1 MVATRTP
8 AKTVKSANLP
18 VKTPSR
24 GRSSARSR
32 DQAPAKSPSP
42 KSGRRKPKGE
52 GGPGVADSV
61 EPGDVLEDLARRINT
76 KHDQVVSGVQNT
88 YKLAIELG
96 GLLVNVKE
104 QLPHGEFQR
113 WIEDHCAFGYRSAAD
128 YMRLYEHRE
137 DYGRIDPANVQPAA
151 LLTSKGEL
159 KRLAKPRDKPA
170 QQDVVE
176 KPDRCSS
183 PTSIGTG
190 RVVQPPAAAPT
201 RSNRTAAD
209 PEPEEHDV
217 PEDETPLVSGPAA
230 EPAVIP
236 PTLLRWPGVADADE
250 MADLDA
256 VRESF
261 QKALALVRATFRN
274 VPDDP
279 CRARRFWQAI
289 ANYRFHLC
297 DLLVCATPQAMVA
310 CQECHGA
317 GERSGELCPQ
327 CCGTGVVIDK
337 EVEEAERIGS
347 RADET

>member
-8 AKTVKSANLP
+8 AKTKKSENLSA
-18 VKTPSR
+18 KTPSR
-24 GRSSARSR
+24 GRGSAKSR
-32 DQAPAKSPSP
+32 DQAPATSPSP

-52 GGPGVADSV
+52 GTPSAPHGV
-61 EPGDVLEDLARRINT
+61 EPGDVLEDLAQRINT

-96 GLLVNVKE
+96 GLLANVKE

-151 LLTSKGEL
+151 LLTAKGEL

-183 PTSIGTG
+183 PTSIVTG

-201 RSNRTAAD
+201 RSSRTAAD

-217 PEDETPLVSGPAA
+217 PEDETPLVTDPAA
-230 EPAVIP
+230 EPAAIP
-236 PTLLRWPGVADADE
+236 PTPLRWPGVTDADE

-261 QKALALVRATFRN
+261 QKALDLVRATFRN
-274 VPDDP
+274 VSDD
-279 CRARRFWQAI
+279 CSRASRFWQAFEQC
-289 ANYRFHLC
+289 RFHLC
-297 DLLVCATPQAMVA
+297 DVLLCASPQALIA
-310 CQECHGA
+310 CEECHGA

-327 CCGTGVVIDK
+327 CCGTSVVIDK